1 MNFKGYRTVGGTSN
15 ECYDY
20 LNDSW
25 VRTQSMF
32 EARYAAAFTSY
43 PSALATSKQDIMT
56 LGGSPFQQ
64 GMEVFTTS
72 GWKKLDAL
80 LPEATKWL

>member
-1 MNFKGYRTVGGTSN
+1 
-15 ECYDY
+15 
-20 LNDSW
+20 
-25 VRTQSMF
+25 MF
-32 EARYAAAFTSY
+32 EARDVAAFTSY
-43 PSALATSKQDIMT
+43 PSALATSKLDIMA
-56 LGGSPFQQ
+56 LGGSPFTR